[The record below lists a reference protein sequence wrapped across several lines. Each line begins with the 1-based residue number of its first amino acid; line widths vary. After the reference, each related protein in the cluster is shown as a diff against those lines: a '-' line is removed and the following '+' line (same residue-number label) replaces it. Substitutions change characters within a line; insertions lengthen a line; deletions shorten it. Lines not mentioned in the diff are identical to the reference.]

1 MLTISSPCL
10 MQFASASSTAAQVS
24 YTTMQDNWFAFLR
37 ELQTYVDTQ
46 WNPLPVLSSPP
57 PPNDENI
64 LKDVWSVIQELRVT
78 TCQQAAQEAQ
88 APLQPT
94 LDP

>member
-10 MQFASASSTAAQVS
+10 RQFSSASSTAAQVS

-37 ELQTYVDTQ
+37 ELQTDVDTQ
-46 WNPLPVLSSPP
+46 CKPLPMVSSPP
-57 PPNDENI
+57 PSKDEDI
-64 LKDVWSVIQELRVT
+64 LKDVWAVIQEYRVT
-78 TCQQAAQEAQ
+78 THQQAAQEAQ

-94 LDP
+94 PNP